1 MLYDEYKAKFAET
14 KQKLASINRA
24 GSCGLMIMCV
34 DDDIYVVNVGD
45 SRALMS
51 RDSGKEIKALTKD
64 HKPMEP
70 TEYQRIT
77 SNGGKIYQSQTVFKG
92 NNPTPIIQQVN
103 IE

>member
-34 DDDIYVVNVGD
+34 DEDIYIINVGD

-51 RDSGKEIKALTKD
+51 KDMGKEIRALTKD

-70 TEYQRIT
+70 GEYNRIT
-77 SNGGKIYQSQTVFKG
+77 TNGGKIYQSQTVFKG
-92 NNPTPIIQQVN
+92 NNPTPII
-103 IE
+103 